1 MSGYESP
8 LGVVVVWADLPAS
21 DRRTNPRKAI
31 RVRARIMVE
40 GETLLDADTIDLSH
54 GGVSITSKQPL
65 NLGQNCI
72 IELGSGIPEIASP
85 PVLQAGVRYCARLRE
100 GQYRIG
106 LQFTFVSIEAAELI
120 VAALG

>member
-8 LGVVVVWADLPAS
+8 LGVVVVWADFPAN
-21 DRRTNPRKAI
+21 DRRATPRTAI
-31 RVRARIMVE
+31 RVRARIMIE
-40 GETLLDADTIDLSH
+40 GETLLDVDTIDLSH
-54 GGVSITSKQPL
+54 GGVSITSKHPL

-72 IELGSGIPEIASP
+72 IELGVGVPEIASP
-85 PVLQAGVRYCARLRE
+85 PVLRAAVRYCARFKE
-100 GQYRIG
+100 GEYRIG